1 MCQNGK
7 RKHVYLFK
15 MIRYQ
20 LPTFVKRVLA
30 PRDDFGMQKK
40 LANKHKK
47 WDLVRPPPFG
57 KFSHLFP
64 VFGSDRVP
72 NSNLCFPLLWLL
84 KCHFKQKSLL
94 RRL

>member
-1 MCQNGK
+1 
-7 RKHVYLFK
+7 

-47 WDLVRPPPFG
+47 WDLVRPSPFG
-57 KFSHLFP
+57 KFSHVFP
-64 VFGSDRVP
+64 FLV
-72 NSNLCFPLLWLL
+72 LTA
-84 KCHFKQKSLL
+84 SLTQICAFL
-94 RRL
+94 SCGF